1 MVYYCFSREY
11 IKVNCFCSH
20 NIRSGFSSLRC
31 WLNIGFTFARYHVLM
46 NYSSSK
52 CLCPMSYINTRSQ
65 ASHLP
70 SRVILHLLGLG
81 SSAAYLMPLL
91 FQYLAYIDMSSTES
105 QTIGLVIITSGRL
118 TQDNQ
123 PRSMVGST
131 RFSIGVYSSHILD
144 FGFSQLVNSLG
155 SFCVKIV
162 RAIR

>member
-1 MVYYCFSREY
+1 MNCFS
-11 IKVNCFCSH
+11 SH
-20 NIRSGFSSLRC
+20 NIRYRSSSSRC
-31 WLNIGFTFARYHVLM
+31 WLNIGFTFARYQVLM

-52 CLCPMSYINTRSQ
+52 YLCLMLDITNWSLS
-65 ASHLP
+65 SHLP

-81 SSAAYLMPLL
+81 SSVAYLMSLL
-91 FQYLAYIDMSSTES
+91 FQYLAYIDMSLTEP

-123 PRSMVGST
+123 SRSIVGST

-144 FGFSQLVNSLG
+144 SSFSQLVNSLG

>member
-1 MVYYCFSREY
+1 MNCFS
-11 IKVNCFCSH
+11 SH
-20 NIRSGFSSLRC
+20 NIRYRFSSSRS
-31 WLNIGFTFARYHVLM
+31 WLNIRFTLSPYHVLM

-52 CLCPMSYINTRSQ
+52 CLCPMLDITSISQ
-65 ASHLP
+65 ASHHP

-81 SSAAYLMPLL
+81 SSVAYLMSLL
-91 FQYLAYIDMSSTES
+91 FQYLAYIDMSLTEP
-105 QTIGLVIITSGRL
+105 QTKGLVIITSGRL

-123 PRSMVGST
+123 PRSLVGST

-144 FGFSQLVNSLG
+144 SSFSQLVNSLG